1 MRTEIKTLWFCFTK
15 DCANFRLL
23 NVILH
28 EHDEVALINA
38 SITLAN

>member
-28 EHDEVALINA
+28 VVALINA